1 MLFEHAAK
9 FVQSSLESCIVSVAG
24 VVQIEVRKCFLARL
38 PLVSLSVTF
47 QSNLFIESVLD
58 LPKSLGTDIVFRFDE
73 VPSADDQ
80 LLKVLNRRT
89 LTVCLSLGTQKL
101 SSA

>member
-1 MLFEHAAK
+1 M
-9 FVQSSLESCIVSVAG
+9 
-24 VVQIEVRKCFLARL
+24 
-38 PLVSLSVTF
+38 
-47 QSNLFIESVLD
+47 LD

-73 VPSADDQ
+73 IPSADDQ

-89 LTVCLSLGTQKL
+89 LTVCLSFGTQKL